1 MKRRIITVMANN
13 STNINKMKLFFICIV
28 VGDPIIK
35 MGRVAIG
42 IP

>member
-1 MKRRIITVMANN
+1 LYLSIQIIKHKLKETTTVV
-13 STNINKMKLFFICIV
+13 FICIV